1 MSRLGAENVPS
12 EVADVTDNVK
22 YIRKMVS
29 GTKTWRGAA
38 IILNALMSDRQI
50 LIAALVFSY
59 NLQKE

>member
-1 MSRLGAENVPS
+1 MCPLKSPMSRIMSNTS
-12 EVADVTDNVK
+12 VK
-22 YIRKMVS
+22 WFLAPKR
-29 GTKTWRGAA
+29 GGAA

>member
-1 MSRLGAENVPS
+1 MCPLKSPMSRIMSNTS
-12 EVADVTDNVK
+12 VK
-22 YIRKMVS
+22 WFLAPKR
-29 GTKTWRGAA
+29 GGGAA